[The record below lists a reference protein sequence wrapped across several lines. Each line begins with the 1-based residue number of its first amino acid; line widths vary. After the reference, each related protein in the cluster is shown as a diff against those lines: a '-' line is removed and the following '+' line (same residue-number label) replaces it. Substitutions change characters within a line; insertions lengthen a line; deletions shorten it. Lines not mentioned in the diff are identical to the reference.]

1 MKLEQ
6 ALPRIIAIDG
16 PAASGK
22 SSVGQRLAAHLRYLY
37 FDTGAM
43 YRAVAFLAW
52 ERGILPYDE
61 PGLSELARTTRI
73 DVVPPAP
80 GDPRPY
86 VVQVE
91 GRDITEGLRLPEVE
105 AIVSP
110 VSAHPGV
117 RAALTAQQ
125 RRIGLAGQVVMVG
138 RDIGTVVLPEAD
150 FKLYL
155 DASLEE
161 RARRRYAEY
170 RTRGQR
176 VTFEEILA
184 SMRERDRIDS
194 TRETAPLRQAPDAVY
209 VDTTALSLDEVFE
222 HILHLITTRAR
233 NRINPKTW

>member
-52 ERGILPYDE
+52 ERGILPHDE
-61 PGLSELARTTRI
+61 SGLSELARTTRI

-91 GRDITEGLRLPEVE
+91 GRDITEVRRLP
-105 AIVSP
+105 
-110 VSAHPGV
+110 
-117 RAALTAQQ
+117 
-125 RRIGLAGQVVMVG
+125 
-138 RDIGTVVLPEAD
+138 
-150 FKLYL
+150 
-155 DASLEE
+155 
-161 RARRRYAEY
+161 
-170 RTRGQR
+170 
-176 VTFEEILA
+176 
-184 SMRERDRIDS
+184 
-194 TRETAPLRQAPDAVY
+194 
-209 VDTTALSLDEVFE
+209 TALHVASWQVDPTLG
-222 HILHLITTRAR
+222 
-233 NRINPKTW
+233 PSP